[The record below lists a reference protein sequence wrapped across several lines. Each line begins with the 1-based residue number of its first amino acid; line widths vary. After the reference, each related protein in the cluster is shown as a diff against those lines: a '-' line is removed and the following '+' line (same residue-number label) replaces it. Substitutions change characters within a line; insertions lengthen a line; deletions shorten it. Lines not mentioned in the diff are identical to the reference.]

1 MNRMKT
7 LLTILISIGL
17 IACTNSESKEKEFQT
32 NDKLAV
38 FAVNY
43 PLLYF
48 AERIGGEYIEL
59 TYPIPNHVDPAYWE
73 PSGTDLKKIQNV
85 DLIIDNGAG
94 YAKWI
99 EKVSLPSSKIINTSK
114 NFEDRYIQVDVSA
127 THSHGS
133 DGEHVHYGYA
143 FTTWLNFQMA
153 ALQAEA
159 IMKVL
164 IEKQPQHKEIFTTN
178 FKSLQNDLLSL
189 DSQISATAK
198 KISHTTLFGSHPVYQ
213 YLGKAY
219 GLKIISEHWEP
230 GENPNEDQWLDF
242 EENLSIN
249 PANLMLWEGA
259 PSESSKTK
267 LLALKVIPVVFNPC
281 ANMPSEGNFI
291 DVMRKNILVFEEVSD
306 RP

>member
-1 MNRMKT
+1 MKT
-7 LLTILISIGL
+7 LFSILLGFGF
-17 IACTNSESKEKEFQT
+17 IACTNSASKEKELQST
-32 NDKLAV
+32 DKLKV

-48 AERIGGEYIEL
+48 TERIGGEYIEL
-59 TYPIPNHVDPAYWE
+59 IYPIPNNEDPAYWE
-73 PSGTDLKKIQNV
+73 PSGVDLEKIQKV
-85 DLIIDNGAG
+85 DLIIDNGAD

-114 NFEDRYIQVDVSA
+114 NFEDQYIQVDVSA

-159 IMKVL
+159 IMNAL
-164 IEKQPQHKEIFTTN
+164 IVKQPQLKEIFMSN
-178 FKSLQNDLLSL
+178 FKSLQSDLQSL
-189 DSQISATAK
+189 DDKMSATAK
-198 KISHTTLFGSHPVYQ
+198 KMSHNTLFGSHPVYQ
-213 YLGKAY
+213 YLGQAY

-230 GENPNEDQWLDF
+230 GENPNEDQWTDF
-242 EENLSIN
+242 IIKLSIN
-249 PANLMLWEGA
+249 PASLMLWEGD

-267 LLALKVIPVVFNPC
+267 LLALNVIPVVFNPC
-281 ANMPSEGNFI
+281 ANIPSERDFI
-291 DVMRKNILVFEEVSD
+291 DVMKKNILVLE
-306 RP
+306 